1 MLNQN
6 RYAQLIDS
14 IHYLKQNSGV
24 LLFINKPQ
32 HHSANMKEYGIGA
45 QILKILGVRHMR
57 LIADSKNVE
66 FAALSG
72 FGLDV
77 VEVINPSEVI

>member
-1 MLNQN
+1 
-6 RYAQLIDS
+6 
-14 IHYLKQNSGV
+14 
-24 LLFINKPQ
+24 
-32 HHSANMKEYGIGA
+32 MKEYGIGA

-77 VEVINPSEVI
+77 IEVINPCEGL